1 MSSASRN
8 CFSLDFSIRFVRR
21 FEESFHMEHY
31 TRSALAVLA
40 LLLLQTTFVPF
51 LSIGGFLPDPL
62 LLWVVY
68 VAIRRGQME
77 ATITGFLVGLL
88 QDAVSMQF
96 FGLSALTKTIAGFVA
111 GYFFN
116 DNSTEQTLGSYRFLT
131 ILFLSSFVHNIVY
144 YGIFLQGIQDSVF
157 STMIEFSLVTSL
169 YTVVVGVFPMFTFV
183 RKYRLSQSL

>member
-1 MSSASRN
+1 
-8 CFSLDFSIRFVRR
+8 
-21 FEESFHMEHY
+21 MEHY

>member
-1 MSSASRN
+1 
-8 CFSLDFSIRFVRR
+8 
-21 FEESFHMEHY
+21 MEHY

-68 VAIRRGQME
+68 IAIRRGQVE

-88 QDAVSMQF
+88 QDAISMQF

-157 STMIEFSLVTSL
+157 STMIEFSIVTSL

>member
-1 MSSASRN
+1 
-8 CFSLDFSIRFVRR
+8 
-21 FEESFHMEHY
+21 MEHY
-31 TRSALAVLA
+31 IRSALIALA
-40 LLLLQTTFVPF
+40 LLLLQTTFIPF
-51 LSIGGFLPDPL
+51 LSVGGFLPDVFL
-62 LLWVVY
+62 IWVVY

-77 ATITGFLVGLL
+77 ATITGFVVGLL

-131 ILFLSSFVHNIVY
+131 ILFLSSFVHNIIY
-144 YGIFLQGIQDSVF
+144 YGVFLQGIQDSVF
-157 STMIEFSLVTSL
+157 TTMIEFSVFTGL
-169 YTVVVGVFPMFTFV
+169 YTVLLGMFPMFTFV

>member
-1 MSSASRN
+1 
-8 CFSLDFSIRFVRR
+8 
-21 FEESFHMEHY
+21 MEHY

-131 ILFLSSFVHNIVY
+131 ILFLSSFIHNIVY

-157 STMIEFSLVTSL
+157 STMIEFSIVTSL